1 MTAPPDDDLPDSPS
15 SGEHHLSPALD
26 ALAQAAER
34 LQTWSSDL
42 ASRLSREGAQAAP
55 SAAEL
60 GEGRRLAQAVEEAWE
75 EVRDRSV
82 WEQG

>member
-1 MTAPPDDDLPDSPS
+1 MTAHDDDLSPS
-15 SGEHHLSPALD
+15 PAGEHPLSPALD
-26 ALAQAAER
+26 ALAQAAEA

-55 SAAEL
+55 TPAAL
-60 GEGRRLAQAVEEAWE
+60 GEGRRLASQVDEAWQ

-82 WEQG
+82 WEG